1 MKFLS
6 KAFLKE
12 LWSITKGYW
21 TSEDKWK
28 ACALAVA
35 IITLQI
41 VYVSSLVT
49 YNAWQK
55 DFYNTIQAVDPDA
68 FFFYL
73 KYWPM
78 YMVFFIFIEVNRDY
92 LMQWLEIRWRT
103 WMVNHFIGRWLGDQ
117 TYYLLQIIRSDEN
130 SPVDNP
136 DQRISDDIRLFVN
149 YVLNL
154 TLGVLNAIM
163 KLSSFSVVLWNLS
176 GLLQFT
182 VLNTEVSLPGYMV
195 WLAILYALL
204 GCVFTLVVGNP
215 IVKLNYKQ
223 QEYEANFRFGL
234 ARIREYC
241 ESIASF
247 RGESTE
253 SFDAMKRFYIVRN
266 NFKRIM
272 TRQWWLSWVTN
283 LHWRI
288 GFLFPYLVGV
298 PRVFS
303 GDMQFGGLM
312 QTAVA
317 FQHVEN
323 ALAYLVLHYYSATEA
338 SFAQLQAVVERLS
351 DFKKAMADAESTL
364 VNGRLEFV
372 ENAGQSIEAKSIT
385 LYKPDGREMIR
396 DLNLSIQRGD
406 KLMITGPSGRGKS
419 TLLKTLAG
427 IWPYGKGTVLAPS
440 STHRIFL
447 PQKAYMPMGTLR
459 DILVYP
465 TNRTD
470 ITNEQ
475 IADLLRLCNLP
486 QLVDRI
492 DEVANWSQ
500 ALSLGEQQ
508 RVSFVRL
515 FLLKPDWIFLDESTS
530 ALDVDNETLIYR
542 LLDVYCPHATIVSV
556 AHRLYLKE
564 FHTRELTLN

>member
-1 MKFLS
+1 MKYFS
-6 KAFLKE
+6 KAFLKDMWD
-12 LWSITKGYW
+12 LTKGYW

-28 ACALAVA
+28 AYALAIA
-35 IITLQI
+35 IIAMQI
-41 VYVSSLVT
+41 IYVSSLVY

-55 DFYNTIQAVDPDA
+55 DFYNTIQEVDSDA

-103 WMVNHFIGRWLGDQ
+103 WLVNNYVGRWLGDQ
-117 TYYLLQIIRSDEN
+117 TYYLLQIVRSDEQ
-130 SPVDNP
+130 SSVDNP

-149 YVLNL
+149 YVLTL
-154 TLGVLNAIM
+154 TLGILNAVM
-163 KLSSFSVVLWNLS
+163 KLFSFSVVLWNLS
-176 GLLQFT
+176 GIMQLT
-182 VLNTEVSLPGYMV
+182 IMSHEVNMPGYMV
-195 WLAILYALL
+195 WLAIIYALT

-215 IVKLNYKQ
+215 IVKLNYRQ

-247 RGESTE
+247 RGERAE
-253 SFDAMKRFYIVRN
+253 SFDAMQRFYIVRD

-272 TRQWWLSWVTN
+272 TRQWWLSWVIN

-323 ALAYLVLHYYSATEA
+323 ALAYLVLHYYSSTEA

-351 DFKKAMADAESTL
+351 DFKKSMTEVKDTL
-364 VNGRLEFV
+364 TNAQLRFT
-372 ENAGQSIEAKSIT
+372 ENDGSYIEASNLT
-385 LYKPDGREMIR
+385 LYKPDGRQMIH
-396 DLNLSIQRGD
+396 DLDLHLSKGH

-419 TLLKTLAG
+419 TLLKALAG
-427 IWPYGKGTVLAPS
+427 IWPYGKGTISAPAS
-440 STHRIFL
+440 EARIFL

-465 TNRTD
+465 SEGSHIDET
-470 ITNEQ
+470 Q
-475 IADLLRLCNLP
+475 IKEMLRLCNLP

-492 DEVANWSQ
+492 DEVANWGQ

-515 FLLKPDWIFLDESTS
+515 FLLKPSWIFLDESTS
-530 ALDVDNETLIYR
+530 ALDVDNETLMYK
-542 LLDVYCPHATIVSV
+542 LLDVYCPDATVISV
-556 AHRLYLKE
+556 AHRLYLRD
-564 FHTRELTLN
+564 FHDEEVAL

>member
-6 KAFLKE
+6 KAFLRE
-12 LWSITKGYW
+12 LWAITKGYW

-28 ACALAVA
+28 AYALAIAIVA
-35 IITLQI
+35 LQVI
-41 VYVSSLVT
+41 YVSSLVT

-103 WMVNHFIGRWLGDQ
+103 WMVKNFVGRWLGDQ
-117 TYYLLQIIRSDEN
+117 TYYLLQIVRPDEN

-154 TLGVLNAIM
+154 TLGVLNAVM
-163 KLSSFSVVLWNLS
+163 KLFSFSVVLWNLS

-182 VLNTEVSLPGYMV
+182 VMSTEVSLPGYMV

-247 RGESTE
+247 RGEGTE
-253 SFDAMKRFYIVRN
+253 SFDAMKRFYIVRD

-272 TRQWWLSWVTN
+272 SRQWWLSWVTS
-283 LHWRI
+283 LHWRV

-338 SFAQLQAVVERLS
+338 SFAQLQAVVERLT
-351 DFKKAMADAESTL
+351 DFKKAMTDAESTL
-364 VNGRLEFV
+364 INGQLEFEV
-372 ENAGQSIEAKSIT
+372 NNGQSIEVKSLT

-406 KLMITGPSGRGKS
+406 KLMITGASGRGKS

-427 IWPYGKGTVLAPS
+427 IWPYGRGTVSAPS
-440 STHRIFL
+440 GVHRIFL
-447 PQKAYMPMGTLR
+447 PQKAYMPLGTLR

-465 TNRTD
+465 TNCTD

-530 ALDVDNETLIYR
+530 ALDVDNEALMYR
-542 LLDVYCPHATIVSV
+542 LLDVYCPQATIVSV
-556 AHRLYLKE
+556 AHRLYLKK
-564 FHTRELTLN
+564 FHTRELLLV

>member
-6 KAFLKE
+6 KAFLRE
-12 LWSITKGYW
+12 LWAITKGYW
-21 TSEDKWK
+21 MSEDKWK
-28 ACALAVA
+28 AYALALA
-35 IITLQI
+35 IIALQV

-103 WMVNHFIGRWLGDQ
+103 WMVNNFVGRWLGDQ
-117 TYYLLQIIRSDEN
+117 TYYLLQIIRPDEN

-149 YVLNL
+149 YVLSL
-154 TLGVLNAIM
+154 TLGVLNAVM
-163 KLSSFSVVLWNLS
+163 KLLSFSVVLWNLS

-182 VLNTEVSLPGYMV
+182 VMSTEVSLPGYMV

-247 RGESTE
+247 RGERTE
-253 SFDAMKRFYIVRN
+253 SLDAMNRFYIVRD

-272 TRQWWLSWVTN
+272 SRQWWLSWVTS
-283 LHWRI
+283 LHWRV

-338 SFAQLQAVVERLS
+338 SFAQLQAVVERLA

-364 VNGRLEFV
+364 IKGQLEFE
-372 ENAGQSIEAKSIT
+372 ENDGQSIETKSLT

-427 IWPYGKGTVLAPS
+427 IWPYGKGNVSAPS
-440 STHRIFL
+440 TMHRIFL

-459 DILVYP
+459 DILIYP
-465 TNRTD
+465 SDSSD
-470 ITNEQ
+470 ITEEQ
-475 IADLLRLCNLP
+475 IADMLRLCRLP

-500 ALSLGEQQ
+500 VLSLGEQQ

-515 FLLKPDWIFLDESTS
+515 FLLKPEWIFLDESTS
-530 ALDVDNETLIYR
+530 ALDTDNEALMYR
-542 LLDVYCPHATIVSV
+542 LLDVYCPNATIVSV

-564 FHTRELTLN
+564 FHTRELAL

>member
-28 ACALAVA
+28 AYALAVA
-35 IITLQI
+35 IIALQVI
-41 VYVSSLVT
+41 YVSSLVT

-103 WMVNHFIGRWLGDQ
+103 WMVNHFVGRWLGDQ

-247 RGESTE
+247 RGESME
-253 SFDAMKRFYIVRN
+253 SFDAMKRFYTVRD

-364 VNGRLEFV
+364 INDQLEFE
-372 ENAGQSIEAKSIT
+372 ENDGQSIEVKSLT

-440 STHRIFL
+440 SAHRIFV

-459 DILVYP
+459 DILLYP

-515 FLLKPDWIFLDESTS
+515 FLLKLDWIFLDESTS
-530 ALDVDNETLIYR
+530 ALDVDNEALMYR

-564 FHTRELTLN
+564 FHTQELVLD

>member
-1 MKFLS
+1 
-6 KAFLKE
+6 
-12 LWSITKGYW
+12 
-21 TSEDKWK
+21 
-28 ACALAVA
+28 
-35 IITLQI
+35 
-41 VYVSSLVT
+41 
-49 YNAWQK
+49 
-55 DFYNTIQAVDPDA
+55 
-68 FFFYL
+68 
-73 KYWPM
+73 
-78 YMVFFIFIEVNRDY
+78 
-92 LMQWLEIRWRT
+92 
-103 WMVNHFIGRWLGDQ
+103 
-117 TYYLLQIIRSDEN
+117 
-130 SPVDNP
+130 
-136 DQRISDDIRLFVN
+136 
-149 YVLNL
+149 
-154 TLGVLNAIM
+154 M

-195 WLAILYALL
+195 WLAIFYALL

-223 QEYEANFRFGL
+223 QEFEANFRFGL

-247 RGESTE
+247 RGERTE
-253 SFDAMKRFYIVRN
+253 SLDAMARFHIVRD

-272 TRQWWLSWVTN
+272 TRQWWLSWITN

-351 DFKKAMADAESTL
+351 DFKKAMADAEATL
-364 VNGRLEFV
+364 INGKLEFI
-372 ENAGQSIEAKSIT
+372 ENDGQSIEAQSLT
-385 LYKPDGREMIR
+385 LYKPNGREMIC
-396 DLNLSIQRGD
+396 DLDLSIQRGD
-406 KLMITGPSGRGKS
+406 KLIITGPSGRGKS

-427 IWPYGKGTVLAPS
+427 IWPYGKGTVSAPS
-440 STHRIFL
+440 SAQRIFL

-492 DEVANWSQ
+492 DEVVNWSQ

-530 ALDVDNETLIYR
+530 ALDVDNEALMYR

-564 FHTRELTLN
+564 FHTRELDLD

>member
-28 ACALAVA
+28 AYALAIA
-35 IITLQI
+35 IIALQVI
-41 VYVSSLVT
+41 YVSSLVT

-103 WMVNHFIGRWLGDQ
+103 WMVNHFVGRWLGDQ

-136 DQRISDDIRLFVN
+136 DQRISDDVRLFVN

-253 SFDAMKRFYIVRN
+253 SFDAMKRFYTVRD

-364 VNGRLEFV
+364 INGQLEFE
-372 ENAGQSIEAKSIT
+372 ENDGQSIEVKSLT

-440 STHRIFL
+440 STGRIFL
-447 PQKAYMPMGTLR
+447 PQKAYMPIGTLR

-470 ITNEQ
+470 ITDEQ

-530 ALDVDNETLIYR
+530 ALDVDNEALMYR

-564 FHTRELTLN
+564 FHTQKLVLD

>member
-35 IITLQI
+35 IIALQI
-41 VYVSSLVT
+41 IYVSSLVT

-103 WMVNHFIGRWLGDQ
+103 WMVNHFVGRWLGDQ
-117 TYYLLQIIRSDEN
+117 TYYLLQIVRSDEN
-130 SPVDNP
+130 SLVDNP

-182 VLNTEVSLPGYMV
+182 VMSTEVSLPGYMV

-253 SFDAMKRFYIVRN
+253 SFDAMKRFYIVRD

-351 DFKKAMADAESTL
+351 DFKKAIADAEATL
-364 VNGRLEFV
+364 VNGQLEFI
-372 ENAGQSIEAKSIT
+372 ENDGQSIEATSLT

-396 DLNLSIQRGD
+396 DLNLTIQRGD
-406 KLMITGPSGRGKS
+406 RLMIAGPSGRGKS

-427 IWPYGKGTVLAPS
+427 IWPYGKGTVSAPS

-475 IADLLRLCNLP
+475 IADLLHLCNLP

-530 ALDVDNETLIYR
+530 ALDVDNEALMYR
-542 LLDVYCPHATIVSV
+542 LLEVYCPHATIVSV

-564 FHTRELTLN
+564 FHTRELILD